1 MCLGF
6 KAFQTYQLVSAD
18 EIMKKK
24 IRLSVLDQSPLRPD
38 TTATSALRETIEL
51 AKIAEELG
59 YHRYWLA
66 EHHGSDGLASAS
78 PEVLI
83 TRIASETNT
92 IRVGSGGVMLSHYSP
107 YKVAENFRT
116 LEAMFPGRIDLGIG
130 RAPGS
135 DHPTTRALAYGG
147 GLKAE
152 HFPTMV
158 SDLHGFLTDSLP
170 KEHPFEAVKVRPYTP
185 SSPPIWLLGSSDY
198 SAAYAAHFGFS
209 FSFAHFITPYG
220 GEAVTRAYQDQFQC
234 KGSLE
239 EPKINMGVFVI
250 CAETDAEADK
260 LMSTR
265 DLFRL
270 RADRGHLAPIPTIEE
285 SLSYPY
291 TDAEREYVLQSR
303 AKTIYG
309 APKTVKKKIGEL
321 SDLYKND
328 EFLVLTACPDFESR
342 RRSYELLAEAFA

>member
-1 MCLGF
+1 MI
-6 KAFQTYQLVSAD
+6 SAD
-18 EIMKKK
+18 EIMKEK
-24 IRLSVLDQSPLRPD
+24 IKLSVLDQSPLRPD
-38 TTATSALRETIEL
+38 TTATGALQETIAL
-51 AKIAEELG
+51 AKIAEDLG

-78 PEVLI
+78 PEVMI
-83 TRIASETNT
+83 TRIAAETST

-135 DHPTTRALAYGG
+135 DHPTARALAYGG
-147 GLKAE
+147 GLGSE

-158 SDLHGFLTDSLP
+158 ADLHGFLTDSLP
-170 KEHPFEAVKVRPYTP
+170 KEHPFQTVKVRPHTP

-198 SAAYAAHFGFS
+198 SAAYAAHFGLS
-209 FSFAHFITPYG
+209 FSFAHFMTPYG
-220 GEAVTRAYQDQFQC
+220 GETVTRAYNDQFQNT
-234 KGSLE
+234 GSLE
-239 EPKINMGVFVI
+239 EPKTNIGIFVI
-250 CAETDAEADK
+250 CAETDTEADR

-270 RADRGHLAPIPTIEE
+270 RADKGHLAPIPTIEE

-291 TDAEREYVLQSR
+291 TDAERKHVLENR
-303 AKTIYG
+303 ARTIYG
-309 APKTVKKKIGEL
+309 APKTVKKKINEL
-321 SDLYKND
+321 SDLYKNN

-342 RRSYELLAEAFA
+342 KRSYELLAEAFA

>member
-1 MCLGF
+1 MI
-6 KAFQTYQLVSAD
+6 SAD
-18 EIMKKK
+18 EIMKEK
-24 IRLSVLDQSPLRPD
+24 IKLSVLDQSPLRPD
-38 TTATSALRETIEL
+38 TTAAGALQETIAL
-51 AKIAEELG
+51 AKIAEDLG

-83 TRIASETNT
+83 TRIASETST

-135 DHPTTRALAYGG
+135 DHPTARALAYGG
-147 GLKAE
+147 GLESE
-152 HFPTMV
+152 HFPTKV
-158 SDLHGFLTDSLP
+158 ADLHGFLTDSLP
-170 KEHPFEAVKVRPYTP
+170 KEHPFQTVKVRPHTP

-198 SAAYAAHFGFS
+198 SAAYAAHFGLP

-220 GEAVTRAYQDQFQC
+220 GEIVTRAYNDQFQRT
-234 KGSLE
+234 GSLG
-239 EPKINMGVFVI
+239 EPKTNIGIFVI
-250 CAETDAEADK
+250 CAETDTEADR

-270 RADRGHLAPIPTIEE
+270 RADKGHLAPIPTIEE

-291 TDAEREYVLQSR
+291 TDAERKHVLESR
-303 AKTIYG
+303 ARTIYG
-309 APKTVKKKIGEL
+309 APKTVKKKINEL
-321 SDLYKND
+321 SDLYKNN
-328 EFLVLTACPDFESR
+328 EFLILTACPDFESR
-342 RRSYELLAEAFA
+342 KRSYELLAEAFA

>member
-1 MCLGF
+1 MI
-6 KAFQTYQLVSAD
+6 SAN
-18 EIMKKK
+18 EIMKEK
-24 IRLSVLDQSPLRPD
+24 IKLSVLDQSPIRPD
-38 TTATSALRETIEL
+38 ATAAGALQETIAL
-51 AKIAEELG
+51 AKIAEGLG

-78 PEVLI
+78 PEILI
-83 TRIASETNT
+83 ARIASETST

-135 DHPTTRALAYGG
+135 DHPTARALAYGG
-147 GLKAE
+147 GLGSE

-158 SDLHGFLTDSLP
+158 ADLHGFLTDSLP
-170 KEHPFEAVKVRPYTP
+170 KEHPFQTVKARPHTL

-198 SAAYAAHFGFS
+198 SAAYAAHFGLS
-209 FSFAHFITPYG
+209 FSFAHFITPFG
-220 GEAVTRAYQDQFQC
+220 GETVTRAYNDQFQRTGLL
-234 KGSLE
+234 K
-239 EPKINMGVFVI
+239 EPKTNIGIFVI
-250 CAETDAEADK
+250 CAETDTEADR

-270 RADRGHLAPIPTIEE
+270 RADKGHLAPIPTIEE

-291 TDAEREYVLQSR
+291 TDAERKYVLESR
-303 AKTIYG
+303 ARTIYG
-309 APKTVKKKIGEL
+309 APKTVKKKINEL
-321 SDLYKND
+321 SNLYKNN

-342 RRSYELLAEAFA
+342 KRSYELLAEAFA